1 MSAMHILWIAFNLT
15 GACLGACI
23 SSFMVYVRRKQL
35 RGADELIADDKK
47 NYDQVWDSTLS
58 SNHPGI
64 LQVIQ
69 SLKAVVATWKEEF
82 DIFKLGGVPARL
94 STERSLTDAV
104 VKTMVRVS
112 RMATVSSAH
121 TGRPRQQVS

>member
-1 MSAMHILWIAFNLT
+1 MHILWIVLNLV
-15 GACLGACI
+15 GACLFVIIA
-23 SSFMVYVRRKQL
+23 SFMVYIRRKQL

-47 NYDQVWDSTLS
+47 NYDQVWNSTLS
-58 SNHPGI
+58 SNPGI

-69 SLKAVVATWKEEF
+69 SLTAVVATWKEEF
-82 DIFKLGGVPARL
+82 DLFKLGGVPARL
-94 STERSLTDAV
+94 STERSLTDSV
-104 VKTMVRVS
+104 VKTMVRIS